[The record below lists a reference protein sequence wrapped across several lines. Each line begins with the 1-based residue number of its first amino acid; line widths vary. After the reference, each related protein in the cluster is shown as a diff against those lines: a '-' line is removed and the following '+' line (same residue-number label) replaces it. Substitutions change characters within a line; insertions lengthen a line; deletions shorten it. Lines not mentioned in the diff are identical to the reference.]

1 MSQYSCLRCV
11 VKNTQSAGSRLM
23 KNGHIDFR
31 LIQIRKFA
39 QPPRKENFLSQLIN
53 SIKQD
58 FSKNEEMKESL
69 RKFRADAEKLE
80 QSDAL
85 KKARQKYKALESE
98 TNRSSQILKQK
109 LDELKEKLQETLTE
123 AQKTELAKRASQLTE
138 ELAKSAKGAAETM
151 SEKSHQLGQKA
162 AIKSIAEGVKAVKEE
177 INESTLAKARMYKPP
192 EKLRKRVDDSIIDE
206 KAIEPN
212 VEATG
217 LELHKDSRWYQSWLN
232 FKETNPYVN
241 KVFHWKMR
249 FDESD
254 NPVVR
259 ASRVV
264 TDKISDIIGGMFQ
277 KTELSE
283 VLTEIC
289 KMDPAFDKDRF
300 LRECE
305 IEIIPNILE
314 ALIQGE
320 LEILKDWC
328 HEAPYNILSTPVK
341 QAQQL
346 GYKFDSKILDVSS
359 VDLAMGKMMEQG
371 PVLVISFQTQQI
383 MALRNK
389 AGEVVEGDPSKIL
402 RMNYVWVLCRDQTEL
417 NPKAAWKL
425 MDLSANSAEQWL

>member
-1 MSQYSCLRCV
+1 MI
-11 VKNTQSAGSRLM
+11 KNVPHSGSRLV

-31 LIQIRKFA
+31 LLQIRNFSQ

-53 SIKQD
+53 NIKQD
-58 FSKNEEMKESL
+58 LAKNKEMKENL
-69 RKFRADAEKLE
+69 KNFREEAERLE

-85 KKARQKYKALESE
+85 KKARQKYQSLESE
-98 TNRSSQILKQK
+98 TNRSSQVLRQK
-109 LDELKEKLQETLTE
+109 LNELKGMLQDTLTE
-123 AQKTELAKRASQLTE
+123 AQQTELAKKASQITE
-138 ELAKSAKGAAETM
+138 ELARSARGAAETVT
-151 SEKSHQLGQKA
+151 EKSHQLGQKA
-162 AIKSIAEGVKAVKEE
+162 AIKSIAEGVKAVTEE

-192 EKLRKRVDDSIIDE
+192 EKLRKRVDHSAADN
-206 KAIEPN
+206 KTVEPN
-212 VEATG
+212 LEATG
-217 LELHKDSRWYQSWLN
+217 VELHKDSRWYESWQN
-232 FKETNPYVN
+232 FKDNNPYVN

-264 TDKISDIIGGMFQ
+264 TDKISDLIGGMFQ

-289 KMDPAFDKDRF
+289 KMDPSFDKNVF
-300 LRECE
+300 LRDCE
-305 IEIIPNILE
+305 TEIIPNILE
-314 ALIQGE
+314 ALIRGE

-341 QAQQL
+341 QALQL
-346 GYKFDSKILDVSS
+346 GYRFDSKILDVSG

-383 MALRNK
+383 MALRNQ
-389 AGEVVEGDPSKIL
+389 AGDVVEGDPSKIL

-417 NPKAAWKL
+417 DPKAAWKL